1 MNDEYLP
8 VHVWSIDE
16 PVVIEEY
23 FRKSDGTNDSQI
35 AYLTIG
41 TIIDKFGNRV
51 AGGRQEDWSEA
62 SPGIETRRVGKLLH
76 VRIHPQACPVEIKV
90 SETDAYNSNDY
101 PQDDSYYRKTYLIRI
116 VPKQPPKPKN
126 VFQRLLSMIWKR

>member
-1 MNDEYLP
+1 MKDEYLP
-8 VHVWSIDE
+8 VEVISIDE

-35 AYLTIG
+35 QYLTIG

-51 AGGRQEDWSEA
+51 AGGMQEDWIEV
-62 SPGIETRRVGKLLH
+62 SPGIESRWVANRRY
-76 VRIHPQACPVEIKV
+76 VRVHPQACPVEIKV
-90 SETDAYNSNDY
+90 SETDAYISNDY

-116 VPKQPPKPKN
+116 VHKQPPKPKN
-126 VFQRLLSMIWKR
+126 LFQRFLSKIRKR